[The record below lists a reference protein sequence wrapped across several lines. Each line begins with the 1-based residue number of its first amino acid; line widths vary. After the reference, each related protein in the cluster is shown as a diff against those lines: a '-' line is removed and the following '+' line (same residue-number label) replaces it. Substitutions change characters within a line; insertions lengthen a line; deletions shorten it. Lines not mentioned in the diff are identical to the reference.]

1 MSHVDDGLLH
11 AYLDGELPASEAERL
26 EAHIGEC
33 AECRARLEEERA
45 LIRRAGELLA
55 LAEPPA
61 RDVPP
66 FRAGDRRPPV
76 RVWWQVRFPL
86 AWAAT
91 VALALGMGWYLGGM
105 EPRSRSPSAALA
117 HDSAAPS
124 APAGGALP
132 LASEAKAA
140 RRPQPGGRT
149 PVAQAK
155 PSVENELA
163 DALARRLQEDTVD
176 FGAAATPQRQNELPA
191 AQVLTV
197 DSARALLGTDPLAL
211 PDVPI
216 ESIRRIPT
224 IGEMVVVVQQP
235 LDSSTTIELV
245 HRRPAL
251 LAIDAVIVS
260 GAAEP
265 RRERAE
271 TARAAASPVPPAAKM
286 LVRVPG
292 PGAAGGYARRVTRFA
307 GGVTV
312 EIRGRLPA
320 DSLRKLLER
329 AQPIP

>member
-1 MSHVDDGLLH
+1 MSHVDDGSLH
-11 AYLDGELPASEAERL
+11 AYLDGELPASEAARL
-26 EAHIGEC
+26 QAHIAEC
-33 AECRARLEEERA
+33 AECRGRLEEERA

-66 FRAGDRRPPV
+66 FRAGDLRPPV

-91 VALALGMGWYLGGM
+91 VVLALGMGWYLGGM
-105 EPRSRSPSAALA
+105 ELGRPSATPAR
-117 HDSAAPS
+117 DSLAPS
-124 APAGGALP
+124 APARGALP
-132 LASEAKAA
+132 LASEAKPA
-140 RRPQPGGRT
+140 RRPQA
-149 PVAQAK
+149 AQAK
-155 PSVENELA
+155 SSVENALA
-163 DALARRLQEDTVD
+163 GALARRLREDTVD
-176 FGAAATPQRQNELPA
+176 VGAAATPQRQYEPPA
-191 AQVLTV
+191 AQALTA
-197 DSARALLGTDPLAL
+197 DAARALLGTDPLAL

-224 IGEMVVVVQQP
+224 LGETVVVVQQP

-251 LAIDAVIVS
+251 LAIDAVVVS

-265 RRERAE
+265 RRERGE
-271 TARAAASPVPPAAKM
+271 TTRAAPSPVPPAAKM
-286 LVRVPG
+286 LVRAPG
-292 PGAAGGYARRVTRFA
+292 PVAAGYAGRVTRSA